1 MCTVTFKSALKF
13 SAVPVIVRLLSFLKL
28 FLVNWKNCIFVK
40 KYYSG
45 LLRRV
50 SRFFYFVMLSVVM
63 LYDVMLSVN
72 ALKLMGLS
80 SLLIASDPLE
90 PTGPTVLLMSGTHCQ
105 PGPYN
110 GSSILRSL
118 MPRPYLRTLD

>member
-28 FLVNWKNCIFVK
+28 FLVNRKNCIFVK
-40 KYYSG
+40 KNIIADCCVEC
-45 LLRRV
+45 RV
-50 SRFFYFVMLSVVM
+50 FYFVMLSVVM
-63 LYDVMLSVN
+63 LNDVMLSVK

-110 GSSILRSL
+110 GSSIPRSFML
-118 MPRPYLRTLD
+118 WPYLRTLG